1 MASINNTEI
10 IKSINYAEK
19 NQLFEKLNNIYDTL
33 PKGKCTGCGNCCMES
48 VGINLIEFLNIYNYL
63 QDKDELR
70 KKSIGR
76 IMDYYF
82 MEFMEKKSCPF
93 KDENN
98 MCLIYEVRP
107 LNCRLFGHWKKE
119 DYNKNLKD
127 ITEKNQQY
135 KNIMKGKYGFDISD
149 EVVNYKIKYCEDFV
163 PDNEYLSKS
172 ERLGFADDLMVLDSR
187 LFSKGVI
194 DIEFRD
200 RGIVEYFI
208 DSLLHQNISYNI
220 KVRISKEPK
229 IAKRT
234 IGRLKRMLIK

>member
-1 MASINNTEI
+1 MASINNTDI
-10 IKSINYAEK
+10 LKSIDYAKE

-33 PKGKCTGCGNCCMES
+33 PKGKCTGCGSCCMES
-48 VGINLIEFLNIYNYL
+48 VGINLIEFLNIFNYL
-63 QDKDELR
+63 QGKDELR
-70 KKSIGR
+70 KKSLDK

-98 MCLIYEVRP
+98 RCEIYEVRP

-149 EVVNYKIKYCEDFV
+149 EVVNYKIKYCEDFI
-163 PDNEYLSKS
+163 PESRYLSKS
-172 ERLGFADDLMVLDSR
+172 ERLNFADNLMVLDSR
-187 LFSKGVI
+187 LFAKGVI

-208 DSLLHQNISYNI
+208 DSLLNQNISYNI
-220 KVRISKEPK
+220 KVRISKEQN

-234 IGRLKRMLIK
+234 IGRLKRLLIK

>member
-149 EVVNYKIKYCEDFV
+149 EVVNYKIKYCEDFI

-194 DIEFRD
+194 DIESRD

>member
-1 MASINNTEI
+1 MASINKTDI
-10 IKSINYAEK
+10 LKSIDYAKK
-19 NQLFEKLNNIYDTL
+19 NKLFDKLNNIYDTL
-33 PKGKCTGCGNCCMES
+33 PSGKCSGCGNCCMES

-149 EVVNYKIKYCEDFV
+149 EVVNYKIKYCEDFI

>member
-1 MASINNTEI
+1 MI

-70 KKSIGR
+70 KKSIGQ

-149 EVVNYKIKYCEDFV
+149 EVVNYKIKYCEDFI

-172 ERLGFADDLMVLDSR
+172 ERLDFADNLMVLDSR

>member
-93 KDENN
+93 KDENT

-149 EVVNYKIKYCEDFV
+149 EVVNYKIKYCEDFI

>member
-1 MASINNTEI
+1 MASINNTDI
-10 IKSINYAEK
+10 LKSIDYAKK
-19 NQLFEKLNNIYDTL
+19 NQLFEKLNNIYETL
-33 PKGKCTGCGNCCMES
+33 PKGQCTGCGSCCMES

-70 KKSIGR
+70 KKSLDR

-82 MEFMEKKSCPF
+82 MEFMEKKCCPF

-98 MCLIYEVRP
+98 RCGIYDVRP

-127 ITEKNQQY
+127 ITEKNKQY
-135 KNIMKGKYGFDISD
+135 KNIIKGKYGFDISD
-149 EVVNYKIKYCEDFV
+149 EVVNYKIKYCEDFI
-163 PDNEYLSKS
+163 PETRYLSKS
-172 ERLGFADDLMVLDSR
+172 ERLNFVDNVMVLDSR
-187 LFSKGVI
+187 LFSKGII

-208 DSLLHQNISYNI
+208 DSLLDQNMSYNI
-220 KVRISKEPK
+220 KVRISKEK
-229 IAKRT
+229 NISKRT

>member
-1 MASINNTEI
+1 
-10 IKSINYAEK
+10 
-19 NQLFEKLNNIYDTL
+19 
-33 PKGKCTGCGNCCMES
+33 
-48 VGINLIEFLNIYNYL
+48 
-63 QDKDELR
+63 
-70 KKSIGR
+70 
-76 IMDYYF
+76 
-82 MEFMEKKSCPF
+82 
-93 KDENN
+93 
-98 MCLIYEVRP
+98 
-107 LNCRLFGHWKKE
+107 
-119 DYNKNLKD
+119 
-127 ITEKNQQY
+127 
-135 KNIMKGKYGFDISD
+135 MKGKYGFDISD
-149 EVVNYKIKYCEDFV
+149 EVVNYKIKYCEDFI

>member
-33 PKGKCTGCGNCCMES
+33 PKGKCTGCGKCCMES
-48 VGINLIEFLNIYNYL
+48 VGINLIEFLNIYKYL

-149 EVVNYKIKYCEDFV
+149 EVVNYKIKYCEDFI

>member
-149 EVVNYKIKYCEDFV
+149 EVVNYKIKYCEDFI

-234 IGRLKRMLIK
+234 IGRLKRMSIK

>member
-1 MASINNTEI
+1 MASINKTDI
-10 IKSINYAEK
+10 LKSIDYAKK
-19 NQLFEKLNNIYDTL
+19 NKLFDKLNNIYDTL

-149 EVVNYKIKYCEDFV
+149 EVVNYKIKYCEDFI

>member
-1 MASINNTEI
+1 MASINNTDI
-10 IKSINYAEK
+10 LKSIDYAKK
-19 NQLFEKLNNIYDTL
+19 NQLFEKLNNIYETL
-33 PKGKCTGCGNCCMES
+33 PKGQCTGCGSCCMES

-70 KKSIGR
+70 KKSLDR

-98 MCLIYEVRP
+98 RCEIYEVRP

-135 KNIMKGKYGFDISD
+135 KNVMKVKYGFDISD
-149 EVVNYKIKYCEDFV
+149 EVVNYKIKYCEDFI
-163 PDNEYLSKS
+163 PENRYLSKS
-172 ERLGFADDLMVLDSR
+172 ERLNFADNVMVLDSR
-187 LFSKGVI
+187 LFSKGII

-208 DSLLHQNISYNI
+208 DSLLSQNMSYNI
-220 KVRISKEPK
+220 KVRISKERN
-229 IAKRT
+229 ISKRT